1 MDTFFETIA
10 LLRVASFTKAKKKIL
25 KDWDTAKR
33 VYEKRIDAGNA
44 AADVYSKRW

>member
-10 LLRVASFTKAKKKIL
+10 LARVASFTKAKEIL

-44 AADVYSKRW
+44 DADVYSKRW